1 MNYNLSLKNSQT
13 YIYKEVVAKNLA
25 IPTNNKLIIKKKIGM
40 IY

>member
-13 YIYKEVVAKNLA
+13 YVYKEVDTKNLA
-25 IPTNNKLIIKKKIGM
+25 MLTNNKLIIKKKIGM